1 MFYLRVFLY
10 EKVLTGYILDSI
22 VKRKVDLQMKI
33 AIVVRSLT
41 MGGLEKVTVHIA
53 NELAKQYDVD
63 LIVLHEN
70 QNLYEINKELNLIE
84 SQITYSFLQKVKR
97 GLHLKINS
105 KIIIKYPKEIQY
117 LKSLFLEK
125 KYSTVIAVDGY
136 SSMMVHQIKKELKAS
151 HLNVISWV
159 HNNYETYFNNYYKHF
174 KNELFEAFHDSQT
187 VVTLTKSD
195 QLAYSQCNEHSVTIY
210 NPITIRE
217 NKGSNLMNHEI
228 LFVARLNKEHK
239 GLDYLIELGK
249 QLKGSG
255 WIIRVLGDG
264 DDRKWFESQIARFD
278 LNDVFVLEGSVKE
291 NIERYYEQASLF
303 ISTSKWE
310 GLPLVMI
317 EAISSGLPVISFNH
331 SGAIEILGENEHG
344 IIVNMG
350 EIDQFY
356 EQLTFLMNSY
366 ERRKIWSE
374 KSLKRSED
382 FKIDSILKEWGSI
395 LK

>member
-1 MFYLRVFLY
+1 M
-10 EKVLTGYILDSI
+10 KVG
-22 VKRKVDLQMKI
+22 
-33 AIVVRSLT
+33 IVVRSLM

-53 NELAKQYDVD
+53 NELSKQYDVD

-70 QNLYEINKELNLIE
+70 HNLYEINKELNLIE
-84 SQITYSFLQKVKR
+84 SEISYSFLQKVKR
-97 GLHLKINS
+97 GLHLQLRSHIT
-105 KIIIKYPKEIQY
+105 IKYPKEINY
-117 LKSLFLEK
+117 LKSVFLEK
-125 KYSTVIAVDGY
+125 NYTTVVAVDGY
-136 SSMMVHQIKKELKAS
+136 SSMMVHQVKKELKAS

-159 HNNYETYFNNYYKHF
+159 HNNYETYFNNYYKKF
-174 KNELFEAFHDSQT
+174 KNELYEAFHESQT
-187 VVTLTKSD
+187 IVTLTKSD

-210 NPITIRE
+210 NPITICE
-217 NKGSNLMNHEI
+217 NKGSSLMNQEI

-239 GLDYLIELGK
+239 GLDYLIELGRK
-249 QLKGSG
+249 IKGSG

-264 DDRKWFESQIARFD
+264 NDRKWFENQIAQHD
-278 LNDVFVLEGSVKE
+278 LTDVFVLEGSVKE

-331 SGAIEILGENEHG
+331 SGAIEILGENEYG

-350 EIDQFY
+350 DVDQFY
-356 EQLTFLMNSY
+356 NVLTEFMNSY
-366 ERRKIWSE
+366 DQRKMWSE

-382 FKIDSILKEWGSI
+382 FKIESILKEWSSI

>member
-1 MFYLRVFLY
+1 
-10 EKVLTGYILDSI
+10 
-22 VKRKVDLQMKI
+22 MKI
-33 AIVVRSLT
+33 AVIVRSLT

-70 QNLYEINKELNLIE
+70 PNLYEINKELNLIE

-97 GLHLKINS
+97 GLHLQLTS
-105 KIIIKYPKEIQY
+105 KITIKYPKEIQY

-125 KYSTVIAVDGY
+125 KYSTIIAVDGY
-136 SSMMVHQIKKELKAS
+136 SSMMVHQVKKELKAS

-159 HNNYETYFNNYYKHF
+159 HNNYETYFNNYYKNF
-174 KNELFEAFHDSQT
+174 KNELYEAFHESQT
-187 VVTLTKSD
+187 IVTLTKSD

-217 NKGSNLMNHEI
+217 NNGSNLTHQEI

-249 QLKGSG
+249 KLKGSS

-264 DDRKWFESQIARFD
+264 DDRKWFESQIAQHD
-278 LNDVFVLEGSVKE
+278 LTDVFVLEGSVKE

-350 EIDQFY
+350 DIDQFY
-356 EQLTFLMNSY
+356 EELTSLMNSY
-366 ERRKIWSE
+366 EQRKMWSE

-382 FKIDSILKEWGSI
+382 FKIESILKEWSSI

>member
-1 MFYLRVFLY
+1 M
-10 EKVLTGYILDSI
+10 KVG
-22 VKRKVDLQMKI
+22 
-33 AIVVRSLT
+33 IVVRSLT

-53 NELAKQYDVD
+53 NELSKQYDVD

-70 QNLYEINKELNLIE
+70 HNLYEINKELNLIE

-97 GLHLKINS
+97 GLHLQLRSHIT
-105 KIIIKYPKEIQY
+105 IKYPKEINY
-117 LKSLFLEK
+117 LKSVFLEK
-125 KYSTVIAVDGY
+125 NYTTVVAVDGY
-136 SSMMVHQIKKELKAS
+136 SSMMVHQVKKELKAS

-159 HNNYETYFNNYYKHF
+159 HNNYETYFNNYYKKF
-174 KNELFEAFHDSQT
+174 KNELYEAFHDSKT
-187 VVTLTKSD
+187 IVTLTKSD

-210 NPITIRE
+210 NPITICE
-217 NKGSNLMNHEI
+217 NKGSSLMSQEI

-239 GLDYLIELGK
+239 GLDYLIELGRK
-249 QLKGSG
+249 IKGSG

-264 DDRKWFESQIARFD
+264 NDRKWFENQIAQYD
-278 LNDVFVLEGSVKE
+278 LTDVFLLEGSVKE

-331 SGAIEILGENEHG
+331 SGAIEILGENEYG
-344 IIVNMG
+344 MIVNMG
-350 EIDQFY
+350 DVDQFY
-356 EQLTFLMNSY
+356 NVLTELMNSY
-366 ERRKIWSE
+366 DQRKMWSE

-382 FKIDSILKEWGSI
+382 FKIESILKEWSSI